1 MGRRRKG
8 RAVHGWLA
16 LDKPA
21 GMTSTRALSRVRS
34 IFGAA
39 KAGHGGTLDP
49 LATGLLPIAFG
60 EATKTSSYMM
70 DGEKIYQFTI
80 RWGEATRTDDA
91 EGDVIETSDVRPE
104 RDQIDAALVNFIGEI
119 SQVPP
124 PFSAIKINGVRS
136 YDLARSGEDVELEAR
151 DIYIDDLVIT
161 AIPDADHCI
170 LQAVCGKGTYVRAL
184 ARDLARELGTCG
196 HVSALR
202 RTRVGPFL
210 QDDMISLEQLE
221 EMRHI
226 GAPFEEFDE
235 LLKPV
240 ATALDDIP
248 ALAVS
253 KAEAVQLKRGQPIL
267 LRGMLDFPD
276 NDMVYV
282 STRGAPVAIGQVRD
296 GYLHPAR
303 VFNLPI

>member
-8 RAVHGWLA
+8 RAVNGWLA

-21 GMTSTRALSRVRS
+21 GLTSTQALAKVRGLY
-34 IFGAA
+34 GAA

-70 DGEKIYQFTI
+70 DGEKTYQFTI
-80 RWGEATRTDDA
+80 RWGKATNTDDA
-91 EGDVIETSDVRPE
+91 EGEIIETSDMRPGPE
-104 RDQIDAALVNFIGEI
+104 QIEAALGGFIGEI

-124 PFSAIKINGVRS
+124 PFSAIRINGVRS
-136 YDLARSGEDVELEAR
+136 YDLARSGEAVKLAPR

-161 AIPDADHCI
+161 DIPDADHCT

-184 ARDLARELGTCG
+184 ARDLALELGTCG

-226 GAPFEEFDE
+226 GAPFEEFDK

-267 LRGMLDFPD
+267 LRGMLEFPD

-296 GYLHPAR
+296 GYLHPVR
-303 VFNLPI
+303 VFNLPV